1 VHSAVGP
8 PGESAMNT
16 WRLGIAAGVIASAMV
31 LGLASCGDDDN
42 DTSAAAP
49 PQVDPDPLRL
59 DIQAA
64 TVPDFATTAR
74 PTVTFRV
81 LDGSNNPIDL
91 EAELATTTSFPNLTS
106 PGRAPTFTIAMLT
119 DNDDYVSYYSTT
131 RAGASYAYIADPE
144 VIGTDVPFVPPTGTY
159 DGTRVTFTPAPT
171 RTQATSAAVTRTN
184 ITRVGDR
191 TYQFT
196 FPAAGYSTANMDRTK
211 THTVAG
217 WLVRRPN
224 GGDTDIGFGSLN
236 FIPAGGGTA
245 RKLETIT
252 DEGCNRC
259 HGALTAH
266 GTRRGT
272 QFCITC
278 HSPQTGDP
286 ETDRSVDFKQMIHK
300 IHYGSGLPSV
310 RQGKPYFIVGNGQSV
325 HDWSDVAFPWHDHGV
340 QHCTVCHTGANAD
353 NWRTKPSINACGSCH
368 DNVKFTTTAG
378 LDPCPVGTQAA
389 GKFADC
395 IHAGGLFPTANP
407 SDPNACVG
415 CHGPGTIAAVDKF
428 HHGD

>member
-1 VHSAVGP
+1 VHAAVGP

-16 WRLGIAAGVIASAMV
+16 WRWGIAAGVVASAMV

-42 DTSAAAP
+42 NTTTSTTP
-49 PQVDPDPLRL
+49 PQVDADPLRL
-59 DIQAA
+59 EIQAA

-91 EAELATTTSFPNLTS
+91 EAELATTTTFPRVST
-106 PGRAPTFTIAMLT
+106 APSFTIAMLN
-119 DNDDYVSYYSTT
+119 DLDDYVSYYSTT
-131 RAGASYAYIADPE
+131 RAPDPKGYTYLPDPE
-144 VIGTDVPFVPPTGTY
+144 VVGSAVADAP
-159 DGTRVTFTPAPT
+159 DGGEAAVKAANAPAT
-171 RTQATSAAVTRTN
+171 RTQATASNSSRTT
-184 ITRVGDR
+184 ITRVGER

-196 FPAAGYSTANMDRTK
+196 FPAAGYSTAGMDRTK

-217 WLVRRPN
+217 RLVRLPN
-224 GGDTDIGFGSLN
+224 GADQDIGFGSFN
-236 FIPAGGGTA
+236 FVPAGGTA

-266 GTRRGT
+266 GTRRGV

-286 ETDRSVDFKQMIHK
+286 DTNRSVDFKQMIHK

-310 RQGKPYFIVGNGQSV
+310 RQGGADAPYYIVGNSQNV
-325 HDWSDVAFPWHDHGV
+325 HDWSDLSFPWHEHGV

-353 NWRTKPSINACGSCH
+353 NWKTKPSLNVCSSCH
-368 DNVKFTTTAG
+368 DNVKFTATAG
-378 LDPCPVGTQAA
+378 LDPCPVGTAA
-389 GKFADC
+389 VGKFADC
-395 IHAGGLFPTANP
+395 LHAGGLFPTANP
-407 SDPNACVG
+407 SDPTACQG
-415 CHGPGTIAAVDKF
+415 CHGPGTIASVDKF